1 MLNVTGHTDRPSTNW
16 RGRDD
21 NTARG
26 LVDLLFIE
34 RGRRS
39 FRHVLKLTARQRG
52 PHSSGRLAR
61 PLVRPFSINT
71 LLLTAHFQL
80 TLRCGRVLTVAA

>member
-1 MLNVTGHTDRPSTNW
+1 MFDVVNKNVQLLISVTGHTDRPSTNW

-21 NTARG
+21 NTTRDLVG
-26 LVDLLFIE
+26 LRFIE

-39 FRHVLKLTARQRG
+39 FPHALNSQACRRG

-61 PLVRPFSINT
+61 PLVRLLPSI
-71 LLLTAHFQL
+71 LS
-80 TLRCGRVLTVAA
+80 C